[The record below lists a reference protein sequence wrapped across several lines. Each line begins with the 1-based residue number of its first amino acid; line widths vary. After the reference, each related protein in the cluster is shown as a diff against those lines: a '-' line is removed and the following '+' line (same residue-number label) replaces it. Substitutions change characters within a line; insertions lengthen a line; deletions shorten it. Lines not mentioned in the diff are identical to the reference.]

1 MRYSGLYNIDINCL
15 AFSVSMPTTTLSG
28 LMKSS
33 IALPSRKNSG
43 FETTSKRASGFIF
56 FIIFF
61 TSAPVP
67 TGTVDLFTITVYPS
81 KFLAIFSA
89 AS

>member
-1 MRYSGLYNIDINCL
+1 
-15 AFSVSMPTTTLSG
+15 
-28 LMKSS
+28 MKSS

-67 TGTVDLFTITVYPS
+67 TGTVDLFTIINYNDNYTIS
-81 KFLAIFSA
+81 MDL
-89 AS
+89 